1 MRLRENIDLLEGA
14 ITRASEQTG
23 IPIQQI
29 RKDFWLTEALRGAV
43 EHANAHGARVVFK
56 GGTSLSKVFRLIER
70 FSEDVDL
77 LVIAP
82 GSKAAINTTMKG
94 LIAAAEQQVGANGTL
109 NLKTVDAGVFREVRI
124 IYPGCVPPDAG
135 LLLEI
140 GSRGG
145 AIPNA
150 EHTVTSIVAPLAA
163 DMLGEDIDEATP
175 FAVHVLAPSRTLIEK
190 LVIVHEAHQRTRGP
204 AREQRI
210 AKTARHYY
218 DIWCLLGD
226 PNVRAEITDH
236 GAAVLAREV
245 CQHSKAIGLP
255 AVSYPTGGFGA
266 SPAFDQRTSTD
277 QRKAYTIKRAT
288 VAMAHSHTANV
299 RGMPRTRRRLRT
311 GKRRLVLL
319 LWHVPRSLSVRGYR
333 CLRRR

>member
-1 MRLRENIDLLEGA
+1 MRLREHLDLLDAA
-14 ITRASEQTG
+14 ITRASEQTA

-43 EHANAHGARVVFK
+43 EHANSHGARVVFK

-77 LVIAP
+77 LVVAP

-94 LIAAAEQQVGANGTL
+94 IISAAEQRIGVRGTL
-109 NLKTVDAGVFREVRI
+109 DLKTVDAGVFREVRI
-124 IYPGCVPPDAG
+124 LYPDCLPPDAG

-140 GSRGG
+140 GARGG

-150 EHTVTSIVAPLAA
+150 EHDVTSIVAPLAA
-163 DMLGEDIDEATP
+163 EMLGEKVEEATP
-175 FAVHVLAPSRTLIEK
+175 FAVHVLAPSRTVVEK
-190 LVIVHEAHQRTRGP
+190 LVIVHEAHQRTHGP
-204 AREQRI
+204 SREQRI

-226 PNVRAEITDH
+226 PTVRAEIGDH

-255 AVSYPTGGFGA
+255 AVTYPPGGFAA
-266 SPAFDQRTSTD
+266 SAAFDPKSTAD
-277 QRKAYTIKRAT
+277 QRKAYTT
-288 VAMAHSHTANV
+288 NV
-299 RGMPRTRRRLRT
+299 PQ
-311 GKRRLVLL
+311 L
-319 LWHVPRSLSVRGYR
+319 LWPTATMPTFAECIERVAEHRSL
-333 CLRRR
+333 L